1 LPRRSRF
8 TISLDE
14 KVGFAV
20 TGEAVQHQG
29 EPLRL
34 EAPAHVTWSESGDHA
49 YLVALER
56 AANDHDRSALMVNL
70 REQGRF
76 VRIDR
81 DVSTDRAGWL
91 PAPGSTTR
99 LWDQDATSRA
109 ACGQSRP
116 TYHRNYALVSQA
128 LG

>member
-1 LPRRSRF
+1 MRRW
-8 TISLDE
+8 
-14 KVGFAV
+14 VFAV

-56 AANDHDRSALMVNL
+56 AANDHDRSALMVIL
-70 REQGRF
+70 REQGGF

-91 PAPGSTTR
+91 PARGLNDAGCGIKTRRRGPRAGKADPRITATTGWSVR
-99 LWDQDATSRA
+99 HSVD
-109 ACGQSRP
+109 
-116 TYHRNYALVSQA
+116 